1 LWTARVEK
9 EERRPDGQL
18 RHLLTDIR
26 PLDPS
31 DGASSDVGA
40 AGAGSSQW
48 VRLDTGKMTWSDER
62 GQEQLFELCAHDE
75 GAGSAAPDSS
85 ESDAPAAAATAA
97 AARAVPAPGQV
108 LHVEDDAAFKALL
121 ASGVPV
127 IVDFS
132 ATWCGPCKA
141 IAPLFTE
148 LAAEHPQTVFAKVDV
163 DECEETA
170 ETHGVN
176 AMPTFQA
183 FSGGQ
188 KIDTFSGADKQQLRV
203 FVQRHCAAG
212 TATATA
218 TAATGSG

>member
-1 LWTARVEK
+1 MAL
-9 EERRPDGQL
+9 
-18 RHLLTDIR
+18 
-26 PLDPS
+26 
-31 DGASSDVGA
+31 A
-40 AGAGSSQW
+40 AGVAAAGTCFYC
-48 VRLDTGKMTWSDER
+48 LGGGGGGDD
-62 GQEQLFELCAHDE
+62 A
-75 GAGSAAPDSS
+75 AAPRVA
-85 ESDAPAAAATAA
+85 APAAAATAA